1 MMPHENGR
9 GALQITVGI
18 ILIICVASAAIFAP
32 YLASHDPL
40 HTDAGNWLRP
50 PGGGHPFGT
59 DRLGRDIFSR
69 VLYGTRVSLSVG
81 LFAMFLSVSI
91 GTAAGA
97 LAGYYGGIVDMFIMR
112 ITDLVMVFPS
122 LFLVLSLVAIFD
134 PALWLVVAVIGFT
147 GWPGLAR
154 LVRGEMLR
162 LREADF
168 TASAQLVGASTPRI
182 IIVHLLPNALGPLL
196 ISATLFVPAAIMTE
210 AGLGY
215 FGLGI
220 QPPVPTLG
228 NMLRDAQ
235 FYMRHAWWYA
245 AFPGLFI
252 FISVFAFHLLGEGLR
267 CRFDVRSARRST
279 HA

>member
-1 MMPHENGR
+1 MVLRNRDR
-9 GALQITVGI
+9 GTMQITVGI
-18 ILIICVASAAIFAP
+18 LLIICVACAAVFAP
-32 YLASHDPL
+32 YIAKHNPL
-40 HTDAGNWLRP
+40 HTDAANWLRP
-50 PGGGHPFGT
+50 PGEGHLFGT

-69 VLYGTRVSLSVG
+69 VLYGTRISLSVG
-81 LFAMFLSVSI
+81 IFAMLLSVSV
-91 GTAAGA
+91 GTTVGA
-97 LAGYYGGIVDMFIMR
+97 LAGYHGGVIDMVIMR

-134 PALWLVVAVIGFT
+134 PALWLVVVVIGFT

-154 LVRGEMLR
+154 LVRGEILR

-168 TASAQLVGASTPRI
+168 TSSARLVGASTSRI
-182 IIVHLLPNALGPLL
+182 IIVHLLPNTLGPLL

-252 FISVFAFHLLGEGLR
+252 FISVFAFYLLGEGLR
-267 CRFDVRSARRST
+267 SRFDIRSARRT
-279 HA
+279 NHA